1 VDYVL
6 YPFLALFLTSI
17 LFIHLGQRSK
27 ASLVSLLSIVFLT
40 VWTSS
45 AHTLFHCFTHIEDPA
60 LIRMGGSHV
69 FSYGVNSVSH
79 PVFDA
84 VNNAAGIASL
94 LIFLVSFFVAS
105 ISVSATRS
113 SRPLPAFVARTTNRF
128 STSTLWLL
136 AAACTVL
143 SLVGMF
149 SHHYVE
155 FTGNLPEI
163 EIPATIVALSGLACA
178 ILLAGIAIRRHFIQS
193 HRD

>member
-1 VDYVL
+1 MDYVL

-17 LFIHLGQRSK
+17 LFIHIGQRSK

-45 AHTLFHCFTHIEDPA
+45 AHTLFHWFTHIEDPA

-79 PVFDA
+79 PVFDT
-84 VNNAAGIASL
+84 VNNAAGIASF

-105 ISVSATRS
+105 ISVSATGAS
-113 SRPLPAFVARTTNRF
+113 PPLPAFMARPTNRF
-128 STSTLWLL
+128 STSTVWRL
-136 AAACTVL
+136 AAASAVL

-149 SHHYVE
+149 CYRHIAAINSHLA
-155 FTGNLPEI
+155 FA
-163 EIPATIVALSGLACA
+163 IPSAVVALSGLASA
-178 ILLAGIAIRRHFIQS
+178 VLLTAIAIRRRFIQS
-193 HRD
+193 RPD